1 VLPESSGFDVARS
14 LKSSPAL
21 TDVPIIL
28 MTGYPYMAQYMGDL
42 NVRVLF
48 KPLSANSIV
57 EAVLQALQPT
67 RRAA

>member
-1 VLPESSGFDVARS
+1 M
-14 LKSSPAL
+14 

-28 MTGYPYMAQYMGDL
+28 MTGYPYMAEYMGDL
-42 NVRVLF
+42 NLKLIF

-67 RRAA
+67 SRAA